1 MSKYSELSDLELLR
15 KVSKYHSLALEELY
29 NRYSSLLFTLVKKI
43 APDTKSAEYIL
54 VEVFSIIWRKIDKFD
69 FKNGN
74 PYVWLISL
82 ARNRA
87 VDSVRRSRP
96 TKQPLDFYDDNY
108 EDYFILPYL
117 PEDIAHMDLHTAM
130 RVRHKIE
137 AGLDHLSD
145 AQKFVIHLA
154 YYEGYTI
161 DEIKDKLGL
170 PIETVRN
177 KVMTALYNL
186 KDFLLVSDSELSI
199 EDDPDVYEMISAFA
213 LGCMDVANFIQFKKY
228 VQSGGY
234 LPPKELGELQNVV
247 SLIPT
252 VLELD
257 IPDPKLKDNVAK
269 KLLSY
274 KNEIK
279 EKILKQKVET
289 SAADEPDNK
298 EKKITEKPAQPEKTT
313 EIKQAQP
320 EKTVEEKIA
329 QPEEVVEKKPPVIP
343 EKKKVKAAKKP
354 NAEKPQRKKEGRKIH
369 EKKLPLDYNAQTEL
383 MMEKRSAP
391 WALIL
396 LFVMLI
402 AAGIATVFFYQ
413 QAGDLK
419 AKALRL
425 TNSLNNLKSDLRKQS
440 EFISTNKAI
449 IDFLKKKDVEV
460 VNLVGS
466 GNSSEA
472 SGKLFLSFSEGKGL
486 LKVDNLPNLDSNK
499 VYHCWFVGKNE
510 SFDILKLDGENFNGV
525 HDIPKLPYVDRKE
538 IRLIRITD
546 ENNHG
551 NQRPEGNTF
560 LYGAFSR

>member
-1 MSKYSELSDLELLR
+1 MSKYSELSDLDLLR
-15 KVSKYHSLALEELY
+15 EVSKYHSLALEELY

-54 VEVFSIIWRKIDKFD
+54 VEVFTIIWRKIDKFD
-69 FKNGN
+69 FTNGN

-96 TKQPLDFYDDNY
+96 TNQALDFYDDEY
-108 EDYFILPYL
+108 EDYFILPFL
-117 PEDIAHMDLHTAM
+117 PRDIAPMDLHTAM

-154 YYEGYTI
+154 YYEGYSL
-161 DEIKDKLGL
+161 DEIKDKLSL

-177 KVMTALYNL
+177 KVMTALYGL
-186 KDFLLVSDSELSI
+186 KDFLLVAESALNA

-213 LGCMDVANFIQFKKY
+213 LGCLDVANFIRFKKY
-228 VQSGGY
+228 VKGGGY
-234 LPPKELGELQNVV
+234 LPRKELGELQNVV

-269 KLLSY
+269 KLLGF
-274 KNEIK
+274 KDEIK
-279 EKILKQKVET
+279 EKILKQKEET
-289 SAADEPDNK
+289 SISEDVKSKPKAVQK
-298 EKKITEKPAQPEKTT
+298 ETAPPEKITEPAQPAVEKT
-313 EIKQAQP
+313 EEKGNEPKKEKAKPEAKPKPKP
-320 EKTVEEKIA
+320 EKEK
-329 QPEEVVEKKPPVIP
+329 EKREI
-343 EKKKVKAAKKP
+343 
-354 NAEKPQRKKEGRKIH
+354 QKE
-369 EKKLPLDYNAQTEL
+369 KLPLDYDAQTEL

-396 LFVMLI
+396 LFVLLV
-402 AAGIATVFFYQ
+402 AAGISTVYFYQ
-413 QAGDLK
+413 QTGDLK
-419 AKALRL
+419 TKVLRL
-425 TNSLNNLKSDLRKQS
+425 TNSLNNLRSDLRKQS
-440 EFISTNKAI
+440 EFITANKAI
-449 IDFLKKKDVEV
+449 IDFLKKKDVEI

-472 SGKLFLSFSEGKGL
+472 TGKLFLSFSEGKGL
-486 LKVDNLPNLDSNK
+486 LKVDNLPDLDSNK

-510 SFDILKLDGENFNGV
+510 SFDILKLGRENFNGI
-525 HDIPKLPYVDRKE
+525 HAIPKLPYVDKKE
-538 IRLIRITD
+538 INLIRVTD
-546 ENNHG
+546 EKISN

-560 LYGAFSR
+560 LYGALPR

>member
-1 MSKYSELSDLELLR
+1 LSKYSELSDLDLLR
-15 KVSKYHSLALEELY
+15 EVSKYHSLALEELY

-54 VEVFSIIWRKIDKFD
+54 VEVFTIIWRKIDKFD

-74 PYVWLISL
+74 PYVWLITL

-87 VDSVRRSRP
+87 VDSVRRSRT
-96 TKQPLDFYDDNY
+96 TKQPLDYYDDKY
-108 EDYFILPYL
+108 EDYFILPFL
-117 PEDIAHMDLHTAM
+117 PRDIAPMDLHTAM

-161 DEIKDKLGL
+161 DEIKDKLSL
-170 PIETVRN
+170 PIEIVRN
-177 KVMTALYNL
+177 KVMTALYSL
-186 KDFLLVSDSELSI
+186 KDFLLVSDTERNT
-199 EDDPDVYEMISAFA
+199 EDDPDIYEMISAFA
-213 LGCMDVANFIQFKKY
+213 LGCMDAANFIQFKKY
-228 VQSGGY
+228 VESGGY

-269 KLLSY
+269 KLLSF
-274 KNEIK
+274 KDEIK
-279 EKILKQKVET
+279 EKILKQKEET
-289 SAADEPDNK
+289 SVAESVKSKPEQVKEKTVDKQIDKKTKTEAVKPEKEAHQKESEKPKSQK
-298 EKKITEKPAQPEKTT
+298 EKK
-313 EIKQAQP
+313 EI
-320 EKTVEEKIA
+320 
-329 QPEEVVEKKPPVIP
+329 
-343 EKKKVKAAKKP
+343 VK
-354 NAEKPQRKKEGRKIH
+354 E
-369 EKKLPLDYNAQTEL
+369 KLPLDYSAQTEL
-383 MMEKRSAP
+383 VMEKRSAP

-396 LFVMLI
+396 LFILLI
-402 AAGIATVFFYQ
+402 AAGIATVYFYQ
-413 QAGDLK
+413 QTGELK
-419 AKALRL
+419 TKVLRL

-440 EFISTNKAI
+440 EFISTNKTI
-449 IDFLKKKDVEV
+449 IDFLKKKDVEI

-486 LKVDNLPNLDSNK
+486 LKVKNLPDLDSNA
-499 VYHCWFVGKNE
+499 VYSCWFVGKNE
-510 SFDILKLDGENFNGV
+510 SFNILKLDGENFNGI
-525 HDIPKLPYVDRKE
+525 HKIPKLPYVDRKE
-538 IRLIRITD
+538 INLIRVTV
-546 ENNHG
+546 ENNPG

-560 LYGAFSR
+560 LYGALPR